1 MRMPESL
8 KTDTDFERLS
18 PLFSQDYLD
27 HLEESIKAHGCLDP
41 IDIWDGIIL
50 NGYKRY
56 RICLKL
62 KIEMPI
68 NEKVFACKEDAITW
82 LCYEHL
88 KSASVTQET
97 GVYLIGKH
105 YLAQRQKYFHEQP
118 PSFTK
123 RSTFVYSTAE
133 EVSKIYHLSS
143 GTVYKYGIYAEN
155 LDSIY
160 DRDRQLAEYVLSG
173 KLKVS
178 HKTIQLMTTVQDEV
192 LSLLDSMVNKGK
204 VEHITNNELQKMMLK
219 NKVIT
224 KTGNRKSQV
233 SAQPNIAIK
242 QTPVYDPDSEISGLY
257 LTIPSWITSIKRSCA
272 KADFSKISPEAKARL
287 QEQLGELEEEII
299 AAILQI
305 TEES

>member
-27 HLEESIKAHGCLDP
+27 HLEESINTHGCLDP
-41 IDIWDGIIL
+41 IDIWNGIVI

-62 KIEMPI
+62 KKELSV
-68 NEKVFACKEDAITW
+68 NEKNFPGKEDAIIW

-105 YLAQRQKYFHEQP
+105 YLAQRQKYYNAQP
-118 PSFTK
+118 PSFAK
-123 RSTFVYSTAE
+123 KSTFIYSTAG
-133 EVSKIYHLSS
+133 EVSEIYHLSS
-143 GTVYKYGIYAEN
+143 GTVYKYGVYAEN
-155 LDSIY
+155 IDSIY
-160 DRDRQLAEYVLSG
+160 NRDRQLAEYILSG

-178 HKTIQLMTTVQDEV
+178 HKTLQLMATAQKEV
-192 LSLLDSMVNKGK
+192 LALLESMVSNGK
-204 VEHITNNELQKMMLK
+204 MDHITTNELQKMMLK
-219 NKVIT
+219 NKVIAR
-224 KTGNRKSQV
+224 TGNRKSSV
-233 SAQPNIAIK
+233 PVQPNIAIK
-242 QTPVYDPDSEISGLY
+242 QTPTYDPDSEISGLY
-257 LTIPSWITSIKRSCA
+257 LTIPSWISSIKRSCL
-272 KADFSKISPEAKARL
+272 KADFSKVSPEAKERL
-287 QEQLGELEEEII
+287 RDQLGELDEEII
-299 AAILQI
+299 AAILKI

>member
-1 MRMPESL
+1 MRLPESL

-41 IDIWDGIIL
+41 IDIWDGTIL

-62 KIEMPI
+62 NIEMPV
-68 NEKVFACKEDAITW
+68 NEKSFPCKEDAIIW

-88 KSASVTQET
+88 KSASVAQET

-105 YLAQRQKYFHEQP
+105 YLAQRQKYFKEQP

-123 RSTFVYSTAE
+123 RSTFVYSTAA

-160 DRDRQLAEYVLSG
+160 NRNRQLAEYILSG

-178 HKTIQLMTTVQDEV
+178 HKTIQLMATGQDEV
-192 LSLLDSMVNKGK
+192 LSLLTSMVNKGK
-204 VEHITNNELQKMMLK
+204 ADHITSNELQKMMLK
-219 NKVIT
+219 NTVMT
-224 KTGNRKSQV
+224 KTGHRKSSV
-233 SAQPNIAIK
+233 SSQPNIAIK
-242 QTPVYDPDSEISGLY
+242 QTPIYDPDSEISGLY
-257 LTIPSWITSIKRSCA
+257 LTIPSWISSIKRSCS
-272 KADFSKISPEAKARL
+272 KADFSRISPEAKERL
-287 QEQLGELEEEII
+287 REQLGELDEEII
-299 AAILQI
+299 AAILLI
-305 TEES
+305 TEEL

>member
-1 MRMPESL
+1 MRTPESL

-41 IDIWDGIIL
+41 IDIWNDKIL

-56 RICLKL
+56 HICRKL
-62 KIEMPI
+62 KIELPV
-68 NEKVFACKEDAITW
+68 NEKVFSCKEDAIIW

-88 KSASVTQET
+88 KSASVTQEAS
-97 GVYLIGKH
+97 VYLIGKH
-105 YLAQRQKYFHEQP
+105 YLAQKQKHYNAQP

-123 RSTFVYSTAE
+123 RSTFIYQTAE

-143 GTVYKYGIYAEN
+143 GTVYKYGNYAEN

-160 DRDRQLAEYVLSG
+160 SRDRQLAEYILAG

-178 HKTIQLMTTVQDEV
+178 HKTIHLMTTVQDEV
-192 LSLLDSMVNKGK
+192 LSQLNSMVSKGK
-204 VEHITNNELQKMMLK
+204 TDHITNNELQKMMLK
-219 NKVIT
+219 NTVVS
-224 KTGNRKSQV
+224 KTGNRKSPV
-233 SAQPNIAIK
+233 PAQPNIAIK
-242 QTPVYDPDSEISGLY
+242 QTPKYDPDSEISSLY
-257 LTIPSWITSIKRSCA
+257 LTIPSWISSIKRSCS
-272 KADFSKISPEAKARL
+272 KADFSKISPEAKERL
-287 QEQLGELEEEII
+287 RDQLGELDEEII